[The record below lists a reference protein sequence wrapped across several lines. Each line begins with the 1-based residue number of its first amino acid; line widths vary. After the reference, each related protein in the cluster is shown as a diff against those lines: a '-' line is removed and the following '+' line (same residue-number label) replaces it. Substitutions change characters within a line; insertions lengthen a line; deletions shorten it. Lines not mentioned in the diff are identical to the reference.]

1 MNRLWRSWL
10 RNESPRR
17 AVIGWS
23 QADKAVLL
31 IACLAVAFLSSWYW
45 LQVPDANFEV
55 GMPSPADIRAPRAEE
70 VPYRDEEQEKGAELI
85 QGTMFVQVIDPEE
98 SEILKEVLQK
108 KLDKISLLASNNNE
122 DRVPPVNL
130 TEQEQNWLQETSKE
144 ERYIWELEV
153 QSAASRMLRQG
164 LINTISF
171 DELSAASSLQ
181 LAQIGDISSPAR
193 TLATKLLSRSFHR
206 RTNLRQDSSLQGFLE
221 DTINLTSPPIKVKEG
236 DYITR
241 EGETISKQ
249 EHYLLNYFGLLPRSP
264 KLTPFSIAFAE
275 SLIGCWV
282 LLLIMRR
289 EKPCLRARHGFLA
302 LGLIL
307 IAQVSKT
314 LFGNA
319 ITPLALLVPPTL
331 LLSQGLGST
340 CALAWLAVQSLLFQI
355 PINGINGII
364 YEVDEARLMIACAV
378 SAVIAIQSRGMR
390 SRAQLLQ
397 MAFLLP
403 FGTLLFEWFF
413 LRGTEAPNSSDDLVY
428 EALILASVLMLA
440 ILLIPIL
447 ENTFGLITKARLME
461 LADQERPLLRRL
473 SAEAPGTFEHTMM
486 ICSLAEE
493 GGRSI
498 GADVDLIRTGALY
511 HDVGKLHAP
520 NWFIE
525 NQTSELNPHDELNDP
540 QGSAKVLQAHV
551 DEGLKLAKKHRL
563 PEPIADFIPE
573 HQGTLKMGYFLHK
586 AKEKNPDIEEK
597 AFRYRGPIPRSRETA
612 ILMLADGCE
621 AALRSL
627 DPKTI
632 DAEACLTVKS
642 IFKSRQNDGQL
653 KESSLTRAELE
664 LISRAFVSVWR
675 RMRHRRIPYP
685 ISSST
690 KSY

>member
-1 MNRLWRSWL
+1 MIRWN
-10 RNESPRR
+10 
-17 AVIGWS
+17 

-45 LQVPDANFEV
+45 LQVPDANFGV
-55 GMPSPADIRAPRAEE
+55 GMPSPADIRAPRTEE
-70 VPYRDEEQEKGAELI
+70 VPYRDDEQEKGAELI

-98 SEILKEVLQK
+98 SKALKEILQK
-108 KLDKISLLASNNNE
+108 KLDKINLLASNNNE

-130 TEQEQNWLQETSKE
+130 TQQEQNWLLETSE
-144 ERYIWELEV
+144 ENRYEWQTEV
-153 QSAASRMLRQG
+153 QSAANRMLRQG

-181 LAQIGDISSPAR
+181 LANLGDINNPGR

-206 RTNLRQDSSLQGFLE
+206 RTNLRQDASLQGFLE
-221 DTINLTSPPIKVKEG
+221 DTINQTSPPIKVKEG

-241 EGETISKQ
+241 ESEIISKQ
-249 EHYLLNYFGLLPRSP
+249 EYYLLNYFELLPRST
-264 KLTPFSIAFAE
+264 KLIPFLISFAE

-289 EKPCLRARHGFLA
+289 EKPCLRASHGILA

-307 IAQVSKT
+307 IGQVSKT

-319 ITPLALLVPPTL
+319 IAPLALLVPPTL

-340 CALAWLAVQSLLFQI
+340 CALAWLAVHSLLFQI
-355 PINGINGII
+355 PSNGISGIV
-364 YEVDEARLMIACAV
+364 YEVDESRLMVACAV
-378 SAVIAIQSRGMR
+378 SAVIAIQARGMR

-413 LRGTEAPNSSDDLVY
+413 LRGAEVPNSSDDLVY
-428 EALILASVLMLA
+428 EALILTGVLMLA

-447 ENTFGLITKARLME
+447 ENTFGLITKTRLME

-493 GGRSI
+493 GARSI

-540 QGSAKVLQAHV
+540 QESAMILQSHV

-563 PEPIADFIPE
+563 PDPIADFIPE

-586 AKEKNPDIEEK
+586 ARENNPDIEEK
-597 AFRYRGPIPRSRETA
+597 TFRYKGPIPKSRETA

-632 DAEACLTVKS
+632 DSEACLTVKR
-642 IFKSRQNDGQL
+642 IFKSRQNDCQL
-653 KESSLTRAELE
+653 RESSLTRAELE

-675 RMRHRRIPYP
+675 RMRHRRIAYP
-685 ISSST
+685 ISATT

>member
-17 AVIGWS
+17 AVIRWN

-264 KLTPFSIAFAE
+264 KLTPFLIAFAE

-586 AKEKNPDIEEK
+586 AREKNPDIEEK